1 MRRLDFL
8 YAVEHVHF
16 NPVMVRI
23 HYDKNYGLERQTY
36 SLWLV
41 GPNSN
46 DETLVM
52 GTDTHFLARFH
63 SEAKAKLTAAK
74 LNKLLKLFK
83 G

>member
-1 MRRLDFL
+1 MTRLDFL
-8 YAVEHVHF
+8 YAVERAHF
-16 NPVMVRI
+16 NPVMVRF
-23 HYDKNYGLERQTY
+23 HKDLNYGLERQTY

-41 GPNSN
+41 GEHSN

-52 GTDTHFLARFH
+52 GTDTRFLARFH